1 MRTAPHSPLVPRI
14 EPPMSRGEKVALTA
28 ILAVGLGIVVVFA
41 CGLLRAA
48 LRLAEMVGGW

>member
-14 EPPMSRGEKVALTA
+14 EPPMTRRERALLTA
-28 ILAVGLGIVVVFA
+28 ILLVGLGIVLVFGY
-41 CGLLRAA
+41 GLMRAA